1 MSFYGSCLTFTILI
15 TWAGA
20 RSAQAQPC
28 SVRRSLALS
37 SKIFAASSP
46 HAVSARLA
54 LTRSCLSVGF
64 SLSRAL
70 IAYGLRFGGI
80 PNDLCALRER
90 ERERKKG
97 DKYASIFAHMT
108 WAAWVCE
115 REARIWMS
123 CCFVFLC
130 IWGRKTWVLFDM
142 RYFLLPFFCSLRIF
156 CTLKFSAISFST
168 KKKKKTQYIYII
180 YTYALIYINI
190 KTKTNL

>member
-90 ERERKKG
+90 ERERERKVTNMPRSLPTWRG
-97 DKYASIFAHMT
+97 RRECASERLVYE
-108 WAAWVCE
+108 WVVVL
-115 REARIWMS
+115 
-123 CCFVFLC
+123 CFCVFEV
-130 IWGRKTWVLFDM
+130 GKHEF
-142 RYFLLPFFCSLRIF
+142 FLICDIFFCPSFAR
-156 CTLKFSAISFST
+156 CVFSVHWNFLQFPFQQ
-168 KKKKKTQYIYII
+168 KKKKKPNIYI
-180 YTYALIYINI
+180 
-190 KTKTNL
+190 